1 MASMQELVA
10 AITEGKV
17 DSIPQILQSSPFLL
31 NARLDSGGTTP
42 LILAAMRGREGV
54 VRLLLE
60 MGANVQAHDDAGMT
74 PLHVATQ
81 YCRADVAKVLIENGA
96 LLDVQNNHGWTPL
109 HEAASRAE
117 HQDLVRLLIRSGANV
132 HIKGKRTAYDLARV
146 FGRVHTL
153 QVFRQEVWRKRLQ
166 IFLMGTARKL
176 ATKSIV
182 LMLPIEVLAIIATET
197 MR

>member
-96 LLDVQNNHGWTPL
+96 LLDVQNNVSSFEMFFSRELCNSCCDTDSTAGL
-109 HEAASRAE
+109 HCTRLRAVPNTRIWS
-117 HQDLVRLLIRSGANV
+117 DC
-132 HIKGKRTAYDLARV
+132 
-146 FGRVHTL
+146 
-153 QVFRQEVWRKRLQ
+153 
-166 IFLMGTARKL
+166 
-176 ATKSIV
+176 
-182 LMLPIEVLAIIATET
+182 
-197 MR
+197 